1 MSKFDRRVCCRFGL
15 GQFAL
20 ATALV
25 AVVSAGAVR
34 ADEPLSTASLD
45 ELTSFRLPFLQD
57 GDGGGEAS
65 DHWDVSSPVRMR
77 AAEPE
82 RTGEFEIKNIF
93 GYSTSSHGDDDFE
106 YELEVE
112 WGFMPDHH
120 LILELPVEIGD
131 GSAEGNADLTLGWHW
146 RLWREQDWIPAFAMR
161 NLIRIPSGVDSD
173 GVDYEFRGLFTKSIT
188 PNQLRLQFSPSFKVV
203 NGDIHEGER
212 SFQWEVYAGFDYR
225 LSDAAALNLNY
236 IFGSSESNGASDQ
249 HAIELGVDWDIAEH
263 QMLALGTR
271 LGLDGDSEGDNWG
284 IKLSYI
290 FSLDAPS
297 FGG

>member
-1 MSKFDRRVCCRFGL
+1 
-15 GQFAL
+15 
-20 ATALV
+20 
-25 AVVSAGAVR
+25 
-34 ADEPLSTASLD
+34 
-45 ELTSFRLPFLQD
+45 
-57 GDGGGEAS
+57 
-65 DHWDVSSPVRMR
+65 
-77 AAEPE
+77 
-82 RTGEFEIKNIF
+82 
-93 GYSTSSHGDDDFE
+93 
-106 YELEVE
+106 
-112 WGFMPDHH
+112 MPDHH

-131 GSAEGNADLTLGWHW
+131 GEVEGNADLTLGWHW
-146 RLWREQDWIPAFAMR
+146 RLWREQDWMPAFAMR

-188 PNQLRLQFSPSFKVV
+188 PNQLRLQVSPSFKVV

-236 IFGSSESNGASDQ
+236 IFGSSASNGVGDQ

-271 LGLDGDSEGDNWG
+271 LGLDGDDEGDNWG

>member
-1 MSKFDRRVCCRFGL
+1 MSKSHRCLSSRFGL
-15 GQFAL
+15 GRITL
-20 ATALV
+20 AAALV
-25 AVVSAGAVR
+25 LMASAGVVR

-45 ELTSFRLPFLQD
+45 ELTSFRLPFPQD
-57 GDGGGEAS
+57 GDGGGGEE
-65 DHWDVSSPVRMR
+65 DWDISGPVRMR
-77 AAEPE
+77 SADPE
-82 RTGEFEIKNIF
+82 ETGELAIKNIF

-106 YELEVE
+106 YELELE

-131 GSAEGNADLTLGWHW
+131 GEVEGNADLTLGWHW
-146 RLWREQDWIPAFAMR
+146 RLWREQDWMPAFAMR

-173 GVDYEFRGLFTKSIT
+173 GVDYEFRGLFTKTIT

-203 NGDIHEGER
+203 NGDIHAGER
-212 SFQWEVYAGFDYR
+212 PFQWELYAGFDYR
-225 LSDAAALNLNY
+225 LSDATTLNLNY
-236 IFGSSESNGASDQ
+236 LFGSSASNGASDQ
-249 HAIELGVDWDIAEH
+249 HAIELGVDWDIADH

-290 FSLDAPS
+290 ISIDAPT

>member
-1 MSKFDRRVCCRFGL
+1 MSKSDRRVCCRFGG

-25 AVVSAGAVR
+25 VVASAGTVR

-57 GDGGGEAS
+57 GDGGGGEE
-65 DHWDVSSPVRMR
+65 DWDVSGPVRMR
-77 AAEPE
+77 SADPE
-82 RTGEFEIKNIF
+82 EVGELQIKNIF
-93 GYSTSSHGDDDFE
+93 GYSTSSDGSDDDLE
-106 YELEVE
+106 YELELE

-131 GSAEGNADLTLGWHW
+131 GEVEGNADLTLGWHW
-146 RLWREQDWIPAFAMR
+146 RLWRERDWMPAFAMR

-188 PNQLRLQFSPSFKVV
+188 PNQLRLQFSPSFKFV
-203 NGDIHEGER
+203 NGDIHDGER
-212 SFQWEVYAGFDYR
+212 AFQWEVYAGFDYR
-225 LSDAAALNLNY
+225 MSDAMALNLNY
-236 IFGSSESNGASDQ
+236 IFGSSASSGASDQ
-249 HAIELGVDWDIAEH
+249 HDIELGVDWDIAEH

-271 LGLDGDSEGDNWG
+271 LSLDGDDEGDNWG